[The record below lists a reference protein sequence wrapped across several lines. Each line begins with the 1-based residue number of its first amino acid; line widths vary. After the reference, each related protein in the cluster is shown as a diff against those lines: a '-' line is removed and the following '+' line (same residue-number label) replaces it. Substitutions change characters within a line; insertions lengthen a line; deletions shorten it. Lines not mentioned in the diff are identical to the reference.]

1 MTNADVVRGLDQS
14 RTLPRLD
21 AQACRAL
28 GRLYASAPAIGFALR
43 ERPVQLSL
51 RHRDVVL
58 AGAGGTAYA
67 FRAGMHRG
75 LLHLDDAALALLLGE
90 PHATALPHELR
101 TILLADAL
109 QPLVERV
116 TLALGT
122 GFEWLAD
129 PGPPSAVTDALC
141 FELQGSDGSRGAA
154 FGRLVFDD
162 GAAWTDAVARLP
174 APAASA
180 LPAALRDLPAPLR
193 LEIGHVA
200 LRLGELRSITRG
212 DIVAIEPWSLQ
223 GAVLGVRAY
232 VGRHTRPA
240 FRAEVRG
247 TTLTVLP
254 FQDAMTMKTADP
266 ATKPAPGDAL
276 DPSLESLEGLEVT
289 VRFEAGQ
296 LQLPLRELGLVKPG
310 HVFDLGQPLTQ
321 SVVRIVAHGS
331 VVGKGQ
337 LVAIGERLGVRV
349 TEFAAGDV

>member
-1 MTNADVVRGLDQS
+1 MMDADLVSGLD
-14 RTLPRLD
+14 RAGGLPQLD
-21 AQACRAL
+21 PRVCEAL
-28 GRLYASAPAIGFALR
+28 NRLYAWAPVLDFSLR
-43 ERPVQLSL
+43 DRPVRLTP
-51 RHRDVVL
+51 RHRD
-58 AGAGGTAYA
+58 APRDTETAYA
-67 FRAGMHRG
+67 FRAGTHSG
-75 LLHLDDAALALLLGE
+75 LLRLDDAALAFLLGE
-90 PHATALPHELR
+90 PHAATLPHELR
-101 TILLADAL
+101 AILLADAL

-116 TLALGT
+116 ALAMGAS
-122 GFEWLAD
+122 FEWLAD
-129 PGPPSAVTDALC
+129 PGAPAVAADALC
-141 FELQGSDGSRGAA
+141 FELQGDGWLGARGSI
-154 FGRLVFDD
+154 GFDD
-162 GAAWTDAVARLP
+162 GAAWADASAKLRTP
-174 APAASA
+174 MASA
-180 LPAALRDLPAPLR
+180 LPPALRNLPAPLR
-193 LEIGHVA
+193 LEIGHVT

-223 GAVLGVRAY
+223 GPALGVRAY

-254 FQDAMTMKTADP
+254 FQDTMMMKTADP
-266 ATKPAPGDAL
+266 TNKPVAGDAL
-276 DPSLESLEGLEVT
+276 DPALESLEGLEVT

-296 LQLPLRELGLVKPG
+296 LQLPLRELGLVKAG

>member
-1 MTNADVVRGLDQS
+1 MEADLVRGLDEGPG
-14 RTLPRLD
+14 LPRLD
-21 AQACRAL
+21 PRACNAL
-28 GRLYASAPAIGFALR
+28 NRLYAWAPALDFAMR
-43 ERPVQLSL
+43 ERPVQLRL
-51 RHRDVVL
+51 RHRDAL
-58 AGAGGTAYA
+58 PDIAAAYA
-67 FRAGMHRG
+67 FRVGAHRG
-75 LLHLDDAALALLLGE
+75 FLGLGDAALTFLLDE
-90 PHATALPHELR
+90 PHAAALPHELR

-109 QPLVERV
+109 RPLIERV
-116 TLALGT
+116 AAAMGAS
-122 GFEWLAD
+122 FEWLAD
-129 PGPPSAVTDALC
+129 PGAPWATADALC
-141 FELQGSDGSRGAA
+141 FELQGDGSPGAS
-154 FGRLVFDD
+154 GCVGFDD
-162 GAAWTDAVARLP
+162 SAAWTEAAARLP
-174 APAASA
+174 APPAAAAAAA
-180 LPAALRDLPAPLR
+180 LPAALSELPAPLR

-254 FQDAMTMKTADP
+254 FQDTMMMKNADP
-266 ATKPAPGDAL
+266 TNKPATGDAL
-276 DPSLESLEGLEVT
+276 DPALESLEGLEVT

-296 LQLPLRELGLVKPG
+296 LQLPLRELGLVKAG
-310 HVFDLGQPLTQ
+310 HVFDLSQPLTQ

>member
-1 MTNADVVRGLDQS
+1 MTNADVVRGLDQA
-14 RTLPRLD
+14 RTLTRLD
-21 AQACRAL
+21 EQACRAL
-28 GRLYASAPAIGFALR
+28 SRLYAWTPTIGFALR
-43 ERPVQLSL
+43 ERPVQLTL
-51 RHRDVVL
+51 RHRDAL
-58 AGAGGTAYA
+58 PGTAASAYA
-67 FRAGMHRG
+67 FRTGAHRG
-75 LLHLDDAALALLLGE
+75 SLHLNDAALAFLLGE
-90 PHATALPHELR
+90 PHSTALPQELR

-129 PGPPSAVTDALC
+129 PGPPAAAADALC
-141 FELQGSDGSRGAA
+141 FELRGSDGSSGAA
-154 FGRLVFDD
+154 CGSVVFED
-162 GAAWTDAVARLP
+162 GAAWIDTVARLP
-174 APAASA
+174 VAAASP

-193 LEIGHVA
+193 LEIGHVT

-247 TTLTVLP
+247 TNLTVLP
-254 FQDAMTMKTADP
+254 FQDAMTMKTAAP
-266 ATKPAPGDAL
+266 ANKPAPGDAL

-296 LQLPLRELGLVKPG
+296 LQLPLRELGQVKPG

>member
-1 MTNADVVRGLDQS
+1 VATV
-14 RTLPRLD
+14 
-21 AQACRAL
+21 L
-28 GRLYASAPAIGFALR
+28 GAS
-43 ERPVQLSL
+43 
-51 RHRDVVL
+51 
-58 AGAGGTAYA
+58 
-67 FRAGMHRG
+67 
-75 LLHLDDAALALLLGE
+75 
-90 PHATALPHELR
+90 
-101 TILLADAL
+101 
-109 QPLVERV
+109 
-116 TLALGT
+116 
-122 GFEWLAD
+122 FEWLAD
-129 PGPPSAVTDALC
+129 PDVPVPTADGLC
-141 FELQGSDGSRGAA
+141 FELQDANGTACARGSVGLADS
-154 FGRLVFDD
+154 
-162 GAAWTDAVARLP
+162 AAWADMLARLP
-174 APAASA
+174 PPIASP

-193 LEIGHVA
+193 LEIGHVT

-232 VGRHTRPA
+232 VGRHARPA

-254 FQDAMTMKTADP
+254 FQDTMMMNTAP
-266 ATKPAPGDAL
+266 TNKPTAVDAL

-296 LQLPLRELGLVKPG
+296 LQLPLRELGSVKPG

-349 TEFAAGDV
+349 SEFAAGDV

>member
-1 MTNADVVRGLDQS
+1 MMDADLVRGLDEAPG
-14 RTLPRLD
+14 LPRLD
-21 AQACRAL
+21 PRACSAL
-28 GRLYASAPAIGFALR
+28 NRLYAWAPAIGFALR
-43 ERPVQLSL
+43 ERPAQLRP
-51 RHRDVVL
+51 RHRDTL
-58 AGAGGTAYA
+58 PDTGTAYA
-67 FRAGMHRG
+67 FRVGAQRG
-75 LLHLDDAALALLLGE
+75 FLRLDDAALAFLLDE
-90 PHATALPHELR
+90 PHAAALPHELR
-101 TILLADAL
+101 AILLADAL

-116 TLALGT
+116 AAAMGT

-129 PGPPSAVTDALC
+129 AGATSATADALC
-141 FELQGSDGSRGAA
+141 FELQGDGPQGAS
-154 FGRLVFDD
+154 GSVGFDD
-162 GAAWTDAVARLP
+162 SAAWTDAAARLP
-174 APAASA
+174 ALSAAASA
-180 LPAALRDLPAPLR
+180 LPAALRELPAPLR

-223 GAVLGVRAY
+223 GPVLGVRAY

-254 FQDAMTMKTADP
+254 FQDTMMMKTADP
-266 ATKPAPGDAL
+266 TNKPAAGDAL
-276 DPSLESLEGLEVT
+276 DPALESLEGLEVT

-296 LQLPLRELGLVKPG
+296 LQLPLRELGLVRAG